1 MLEISSV
8 SAQDLVHDVAT
19 ISLQGP
25 KDVWFGVG
33 FNALTMSD
41 QPWPL
46 GSGTADDTED
56 WGLPK
61 SQTLRGCVLPSEPE
75 GHHCGWEWRGHGA
88 EAWISPTRNF
98 VAWNATMLRDVILSR
113 LWLMLT
119 DSGACFIEKF
129 EFYSSHIDMAYH
141 LSSFQEQTCILFD
154 FCVQIPSP
162 NSVGA
167 QPREFQAREAR
178 VMVD

>member
-8 SAQDLVHDVAT
+8 AHVPFSPCLQDLVHDVAT

-56 WGLPK
+56 VAGLPK

-98 VAWNATMLRDVILSR
+98 VAWNVTMLRDVILSR

-119 DSGACFIEKF
+119 DYGAY
-129 EFYSSHIDMAYH
+129 FY
-141 LSSFQEQTCILFD
+141 
-154 FCVQIPSP
+154 
-162 NSVGA
+162 
-167 QPREFQAREAR
+167 
-178 VMVD
+178 

>member
-8 SAQDLVHDVAT
+8 AHVPFSPCLQDLVHDVAT

-46 GSGTADDTED
+46 GSGTADDTE
-56 WGLPK
+56 
-61 SQTLRGCVLPSEPE
+61 

-98 VAWNATMLRDVILSR
+98 VAWNVTMLRDVILSR

-119 DSGACFIEKF
+119 DYGAY
-129 EFYSSHIDMAYH
+129 FY
-141 LSSFQEQTCILFD
+141 
-154 FCVQIPSP
+154 
-162 NSVGA
+162 
-167 QPREFQAREAR
+167 
-178 VMVD
+178 